1 MELRHL
7 RYLEAV
13 ADAKTF
19 IAAAAKVRVA
29 QPALSRQIRDLEEE
43 LGVDLFTREA
53 GGSRLTV
60 AGEAVV
66 AISRTILHSV
76 HEAVRRARLAENGLV
91 GECVVGVGRF
101 PAAYELCAR
110 LIARTRQEFSGI
122 QIVVEHLTPN
132 AVWERL
138 SSAEIDIGI
147 GIAPPDQRPDLA
159 AQTFGHDVLDRAAL
173 AEGHPLAARAALT
186 LADLRGET
194 YIGLGPSVG
203 SEPIRLLY
211 QEFGAR
217 KFEPAMTR
225 NAKNFE
231 NLRFLV
237 RAGAGWSVYP
247 RSVREGID
255 AGIAVVPIS
264 DLAVPFRY
272 VVMSRRVEAR
282 EVVRCALGI
291 LRREALAEPLEQPA
305 EDIGTDQAVGVVDP
319 QARVSRVELRHLRYL
334 VAVVEHESIGRAAEA
349 LGLAQPT
356 LSKALKDLET
366 DVGATLL
373 TRTAR
378 GVAPTGAGESLAR
391 DARRILGAADRLASE
406 AQRAVRGAS
415 GRVVVGIAPAAPF
428 WDLVSDATARLPQ
441 TPEPI
446 DIVVDEVPTP
456 RQVAQLREASIDL
469 ALGHRFPTAP
479 DLEASVVREQLVPDS
494 LDTALL
500 PASHPRAGAAELALT
515 ELGDLPFLFMK
526 REFNPAFYDLVLT
539 TMARAHYVPR
549 LEGSYDA
556 IPSIWALVA
565 QGVGWGLGSRAQLAS
580 PPRGVAVVPLKDFA
594 LPWGVELTYRRAE
607 ARPAVLELL
616 AAMRRAAEALNTA
629 TMTSKAMKYW
639 PAVGRAG

>member
-53 GGSRLTV
+53 SGSRLTV

-66 AISRTILHSV
+66 AIARSMLHSV
-76 HEAVRRARLAENGLV
+76 DEAVRRARLAENGLV

-122 QIVVEHLTPN
+122 QIVVQHLTPN
-132 AVWERL
+132 AVWEKL
-138 SSAEIDIGI
+138 SSAEIDVGI
-147 GIAPPDQRPDLA
+147 GIAPPEQRPDLA
-159 AQTFGHDVLDRAAL
+159 TQTFGHDVLDRAAL
-173 AEGHPLAARAALT
+173 AESHALASRPSVKLD
-186 LADLRGET
+186 DLKGET
-194 YIGLGPSVG
+194 YIGVGPNVG

-211 QEFGAR
+211 QEFMAKR
-217 KFEPAMTR
+217 FEPAMTR

-255 AGIAVVPIS
+255 AGIAVVPIT

-272 VVMSRRVEAR
+272 VVMSRRVETR

-291 LRREALAEPLEQPA
+291 LRRESLAEPVEPDA
-305 EDIGTDQAVGVVDP
+305 NGTETPSGEVTGDP
-319 QARVSRVELRHLRYL
+319 HARASRVELRHLRYL

-366 DVGATLL
+366 DVGAVLL
-373 TRTAR
+373 TRTPR
-378 GVAPTGAGESLAR
+378 GVAPTGAGDSFAR
-391 DARRILGAADRLASE
+391 DARRIIAAADRLASE

-415 GRVVVGIAPAAPF
+415 GRVVVGVAPSAPF
-428 WDLVSDATARLPQ
+428 WDLVSTATALLAP
-441 TPEPI
+441 TADPM

-456 RQVAQLREASIDL
+456 HQVAHLREARIDI
-469 ALGHRFPTAP
+469 ALGHHFPTAP
-479 DLEASVVREQLVPDS
+479 ELEPSVVRVQLVPDS
-494 LDTALL
+494 LDVALL
-500 PASHPRAGAAELALT
+500 PSSHPRAGATELALT
-515 ELGDLPFLFMK
+515 DLGDLPFLFMK
-526 REFNPAFYDLVLT
+526 REFNPGFYDLVMT
-539 TMARAHYVPR
+539 TMARAQFVPR

-565 QGVGWGLGSRAQLAS
+565 QGVGWGLGSRAQIAS
-580 PPRGVAVVPLKDFA
+580 TPRGIAAVPLKDFA
-594 LPWGVELTYRRAE
+594 LPWGIELMYRRAE

-616 AAMRRAAEALNTA
+616 AAIRRAGEAVKTA
-629 TMTSKAMKYW
+629 AMTSKGRKYW

>member
-53 GGSRLTV
+53 SGSRLTV

-76 HEAVRRARLAENGLV
+76 TEAVRRARLAENGLV

-132 AVWERL
+132 AVWEKL
-138 SSAEIDIGI
+138 SSAEIDVGI
-147 GIAPPDQRPDLA
+147 GIAPPEQRPDLA
-159 AQTFGHDVLDRAAL
+159 TQTFGHDVLDRAAL
-173 AEGHPLAARAALT
+173 AESHALARRTALT
-186 LADLRGET
+186 LEDLRPET

-211 QEFGAR
+211 QEFMSK
-217 KFEPAMTR
+217 KFEPAATR

-237 RAGAGWSVYP
+237 RAGAGWSVFP
-247 RSVREGID
+247 RSVKDGVD
-255 AGIAVVPIS
+255 SGIAVVPIT

-272 VVMSRRVEAR
+272 VVMSRRTETR

-291 LRREALAEPLEQPA
+291 LRREAMAEPVEAKGEIEEPNSG
-305 EDIGTDQAVGVVDP
+305 DVVDP
-319 QARVSRVELRHLRYL
+319 QARISRVELRHLRYL
-334 VAVVEHESIGRAAEA
+334 VAVIEHESIGRAAEA

-366 DVGATLL
+366 DVGAVML

-378 GVAPTGAGESLAR
+378 GVAPTGAGDSFAR
-391 DARRILGAADRLASE
+391 DARRILATVDRLASE

-415 GRVVVGIAPAAPF
+415 GRVVVGVAPSAPF
-428 WDLVSDATARLPQ
+428 WDLISAATSLLPQ
-441 TPEPI
+441 SPEPP

-469 ALGHRFPTAP
+469 GLGHHFPTAP
-479 DLEASVVREQLVPDS
+479 ELESSVVRVQLVPDS
-494 LDTALL
+494 LDVALL
-500 PASHPRAGAAELALT
+500 PTSHPRAGATELALT
-515 ELGDLPFLFMK
+515 ELGELPFLFMK
-526 REFNPAFYDLVLT
+526 REFNPGFYDLVMT
-539 TMARAHYVPR
+539 TMARAQFVPR

-565 QGVGWGLGSRAQLAS
+565 QGVGWGLGSRAQIAS
-580 PPRGVAVVPLKDFA
+580 PPRGIAVVPLKDFA
-594 LPWGVELTYRRAE
+594 LPWGIELTYRRSE
-607 ARPAVLELL
+607 SRPAVLELL
-616 AAMRRAAEALNTA
+616 SAIRRAAESAKSTA
-629 TMTSKAMKYW
+629 MTSQERKYW

>member
-19 IAAAAKVRVA
+19 IAAAATLRVA
-29 QPALSRQIRDLEEE
+29 QPALSRQIKDLEEE

-53 GGSRLTV
+53 SGSRLTV

-132 AVWERL
+132 SVWERL

-159 AQTFGHDVLDRAAL
+159 MQTFGHDVLDRAAL
-173 AEGHPLAARAALT
+173 AESHPLAKRQSLT
-186 LADLRGET
+186 LADLSPET
-194 YIGLGPSVG
+194 YIGLGPDIG

-211 QEFGAR
+211 QEFASR

-237 RAGAGWSVYP
+237 RAGAGWSTYP

-255 AGIAVVPIS
+255 TGIAVVPIS
-264 DLAVPFRY
+264 DLGVPFRY
-272 VVMSRRVEAR
+272 VVMSRRVETR

-291 LRREALAEPLEQPA
+291 LRREAQAEPLEQAA
-305 EDIGTDQAVGVVDP
+305 EAVGAEAPVGVVDP
-319 QARVSRVELRHLRYL
+319 HARASRVELRHLRYL
-334 VAVVEHESIGRAAEA
+334 VAVIENESIGRAAEA

-366 DVGATLL
+366 DVGAVLL

-378 GVAPTGAGESLAR
+378 GVAPTGAGDSFAR

-415 GRVVVGIAPAAPF
+415 GRVVIGVAPSAPF
-428 WDLVSDATARLPQ
+428 WDLVSAATALLPS
-441 TPEPI
+441 TPEPP
-446 DIVVDEVPTP
+446 DIIVDEVPTP
-456 RQVAQLREASIDL
+456 RQVARLRDASIDL
-469 ALGHRFPTAP
+469 ALGHHYPTAP
-479 DLEASVVREQLVPDS
+479 ELEASVVRVQLVPDS
-494 LDTALL
+494 LEVALL
-500 PASHPRAGAAELALT
+500 PASHPRAGATELALT

-526 REFNPAFYDLVLT
+526 RDFNPNFYDLVMT
-539 TMARAHYVPR
+539 TMARAQYVPR

-565 QGVGWGLGSRAQLAS
+565 QGVGWGLGSRAQLGN
-580 PPRGVAVVPLKDFA
+580 PPRGIAVVPLKDFA
-594 LPWGVELTYRRAE
+594 LPWGMELTYRRAE
-607 ARPAVLELL
+607 ARPAVLEILNAIRRAVEASQA
-616 AAMRRAAEALNTA
+616 AAM
-629 TMTSKAMKYW
+629 TSQERKYW

>member
-1 MELRHL
+1 MELGHL

-53 GGSRLTV
+53 SGSRLTV

-66 AISRTILHSV
+66 AIARNILHSV

-138 SSAEIDIGI
+138 STAEIDIGI
-147 GIAPPDQRPDLA
+147 GIAPPEQRPDLA
-159 AQTFGHDVLDRAAL
+159 TQTFGHDVLDRAAL
-173 AEGHPLAARAALT
+173 AETHALATRTSLT
-186 LADLRGET
+186 LNDLRGET
-194 YIGLGPSVG
+194 YIGLDPDIG

-211 QEFGAR
+211 QEFTAK
-217 KFEPAMTR
+217 KFEPSATR

-237 RAGAGWSVYP
+237 RAGAGWSMFP

-255 AGIAVVPIS
+255 AGIAVVPLE

-272 VVMSRRVEAR
+272 IVMSRRSETR

-291 LRREALAEPLEQPA
+291 LRRESLAEPVEPMG
-305 EDIGTDQAVGVVDP
+305 EGTDAPREDGVVDP

-334 VAVVEHESIGRAAEA
+334 VAVVDNESIGRAAEA

-366 DVGATLL
+366 DVGAMLL

-378 GVAPTGAGESLAR
+378 GVAPTGAGDSFAR
-391 DARRILGAADRLASE
+391 DARRIIATVDRLASE

-415 GRVVVGIAPAAPF
+415 GRVVVGVAPSAPF
-428 WDLVSDATARLPQ
+428 WDLISTATSLLPSS
-441 TPEPI
+441 PDPL

-456 RQVAQLREASIDL
+456 QQVAQLREARIDL
-469 ALGHRFPTAP
+469 GLGHHFPTAP
-479 DLEASVVREQLVPDS
+479 ELEPSVVRVQLVPDA
-494 LDTALL
+494 LDAVLL
-500 PASHPRAGAAELALT
+500 PASHARAGAAGISLT
-515 ELGDLPFLFMK
+515 DLGELPFLFMK
-526 REFNPAFYDLVLT
+526 REFNPGFYDLVMT
-539 TMARAHYVPR
+539 TMARAQFVPR
-549 LEGSYDA
+549 VEGTYDA

-565 QGVGWGLGSRAQLAS
+565 QGVGWGLGSRTQLAS
-580 PPRGVAVVPLKDFA
+580 PPRGIAVVPLKDFA
-594 LPWGVELTYRRAE
+594 LPWGIELTYRRAE

-616 AAMRRAAEALNTA
+616 NAIRRAAEAVNSTA
-629 TMTSKAMKYW
+629 MTSKGRKYW
-639 PAVGRAG
+639 SGEGRAS